1 MRHLRHLLLVTFLLT
16 AFFSNGQKIKKIV
29 SIFPDSDTS
38 SFSIGIGEITYFGKN
53 SKKAKYYPSLDHYKS
68 EKRFEIL
75 WVPSKNYKKR
85 LKVTKQDLNEF
96 VFEMKDNEFIN
107 YPCFAF
113 IIDQTITRNPDSNYA
128 IYGLKFPSI
137 VKVYKFEGNDWKMLY
152 DKEVKSDIEY
162 GELKLQVIKEN

>member
-1 MRHLRHLLLVTFLLT
+1 LT
-16 AFFSNGQKIKKIV
+16 AFCSNGQKIEKII

-85 LKVTKQDLNEF
+85 LKVTKEELNEF
-96 VFEMKDNEFIN
+96 VFEMKDNEFVK

-113 IIDQTITRNPDSNYA
+113 IIDQTITKNPDSNYA

-137 VKVYKFEGNDWKMLY
+137 VKVYKFEGNEWKKLY
-152 DKEVKSDIEY
+152 DKEVKTHIEY